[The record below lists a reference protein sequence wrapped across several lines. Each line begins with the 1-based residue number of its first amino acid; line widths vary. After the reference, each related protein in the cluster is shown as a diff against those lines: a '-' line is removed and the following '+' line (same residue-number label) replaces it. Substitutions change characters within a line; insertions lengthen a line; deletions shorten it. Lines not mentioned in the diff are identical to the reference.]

1 MWQFTLTQKGSQRG
15 KNLAK
20 SVGLVAKLEVD
31 LESKTEDN
39 GPREKSANKVT
50 INMYDKELMP
60 VVDELYMN
68 DQSMTLLQ
76 MNLHLRSTQR
86 QRVLVL
92 FQTSEIAI
100 DYKFRLIRDHTVLT
114 SKVKKTPSI
123 YYWSYFTQRLN
134 RIFSTS

>member
-1 MWQFTLTQKGSQRG
+1 MMWQFTLTQKGSQRG

-31 LESKTEDN
+31 LESKTEDS

-76 MNLHLRSTQR
+76 MKQEGR
-86 QRVLVL
+86 QEEVNSI
-92 FQTSEIAI
+92 FDPFIAE
-100 DYKFRLIRDHTVLT
+100 VEN
-114 SKVKKTPSI
+114 SI
-123 YYWSYFTQRLN
+123 FEVVVGGVSCLP
-134 RIFSTS
+134 